1 MKWKISLKFGEL
13 IKNNPASYAKLIERF
28 SPKDSYKILSLINN
42 YKTSDGKDFGD
53 YSYKRSSV
61 DNTAVCNYYQI
72 DGLEDVQ
79 FKKSLVYVFYRVINV
94 PVSYNICS
102 GVVFDLDYQTEVNVF
117 RGSIP
122 Y

>member
-13 IKNNPASYAKLIERF
+13 IKNNPASYSKLIERF

-102 GVVFDLDYQTEVNVF
+102 GVVFDLDYKTEVNVF